1 MSETSQSR
9 AKRHA
14 QRNDT
19 PEHAPRPENN
29 LPSRILQCVNRMYA
43 RVYHR
48 LEVISPSRLPPSGPG
63 IIVCNHT
70 SGLDPHLVQS
80 ACRRLISWMMARE
93 YYEIRMIKP
102 MLDAM
107 GTIPVSRNGRD
118 MSATRAAM
126 RALARGQ
133 MLGIFPEGRIEP
145 TRQLLPFQT
154 GAAMMAIKTGV
165 PVFPA
170 YLDGTQRG
178 HEMLAA
184 FFCPHRARVIFGD
197 PVQFPRSGDMHE
209 LLATAT
215 SAIEHAVADLKA
227 MADAH
232 PAL

>member
-1 MSETSQSR
+1 MSETR

-14 QRNDT
+14 QRRDT
-19 PEHAPRPENN
+19 EGQSARPENN

-48 LEVISPSRLPPSGPG
+48 LEVIAPSRLPLSGPA

-93 YYEIRMIKP
+93 YYEIRLIKP

-118 MSATRAAM
+118 MSATRAAL
-126 RALARGQ
+126 RALERGQ
-133 MLGIFPEGRIEP
+133 MLGIFPEGRIES
-145 TRQLLPFQT
+145 TRALLPFQT
-154 GAAMMAIKTGV
+154 GAAMMALKTGV

-184 FFCPHRARVIFGD
+184 FFRPHRARVIFGD
-197 PVQFPRSGDMHE
+197 QVRFPRSGEMHE
-209 LLATAT
+209 LLPTATA
-215 SAIEHAVADLKA
+215 AIERAVADLKA
-227 MADAH
+227 SADAL
-232 PAL
+232 PTP